1 MPKHIVV
8 ILREDPMKTH
18 RPVEGLRIALGLST
32 GTTPLSI
39 VLLGKARALL
49 TDDAE
54 DAIDAEILEK
64 HLPVI
69 QDLEIPIIVPEGS
82 KAELDIDPAFSI
94 QEASFTEIQS
104 RLSESDRVMVLG

>member
-1 MPKHIVV
+1 MT
-8 ILREDPMKTH
+8 TH

-39 VLLGKARALL
+39 VLLGKARTLL
-49 TDDAE
+49 TDEAVDVV
-54 DAIDAEILEK
+54 DAEILEK

-69 QDLEIPIIVPEGS
+69 QDLKIPIILPKGS
-82 KAELDIDPAFSI
+82 RDELAIDPAFTVE
-94 QEASFTEIQS
+94 EASVQDIHS